1 MLDELLKGNERF
13 AEGWSG
19 ELPLLPRRGLV
30 VLTCMDH
37 RVDPLAA
44 LGLEPG
50 DAMVLRNAG
59 GRVTPAFLRDLRI
72 LELVAAK
79 RGGSFAEL
87 ELVLMQHTQCGA
99 GALAGEHHALLSD
112 HLGCSA
118 EELGARSP
126 SDPYEG
132 VRVDIELLAAEDA
145 LPESLSVTG
154 LVYDVEDGR
163 VELVERRSPLR
174 AE

>member
-19 ELPLLPRRGLV
+19 ELPPLPRRGLV

-72 LELVAAK
+72 LEL
-79 RGGSFAEL
+79 
-87 ELVLMQHTQCGA
+87 
-99 GALAGEHHALLSD
+99 
-112 HLGCSA
+112 
-118 EELGARSP
+118 
-126 SDPYEG
+126 
-132 VRVDIELLAAEDA
+132 LAAEDA